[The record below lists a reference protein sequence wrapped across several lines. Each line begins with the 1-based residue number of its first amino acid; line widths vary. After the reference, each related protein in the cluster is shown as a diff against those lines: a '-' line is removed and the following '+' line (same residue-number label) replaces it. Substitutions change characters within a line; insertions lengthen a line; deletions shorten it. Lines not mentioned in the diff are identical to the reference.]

1 MIISEFCLDVSLNVV
16 CTNLRYSSGRTSD
29 GGDVKSGMI
38 VCYVDGPPPP
48 LAFLPPPSTWPLFSA
63 VPAPSIQPTGGFGA
77 GPVTDMVMARNVNG
91 SGRTLIYLNPKVH
104 FKTSTR
110 PMILKSW

>member
-16 CTNLRYSSGRTSD
+16 CTNLRIRICVFFSRGRTSD
-29 GGDVKSGMI
+29 GGEVKSGMI

-91 SGRTLIYLNPKVH
+91 SGRTII
-104 FKTSTR
+104 FT
-110 PMILKSW
+110 